1 MPCIFE
7 NEVDGIGAP
16 NWNLVNNILF
26 CKKNNRKF
34 AGLKLYYYLC
44 TKYEIWFMHILNK
57 LTQEALF
64 RKIGLTYEQM
74 QKMDAEEIDA
84 FIEKRIGSKLKYGFS
99 LKNIIN
105 RGSVYLFSK
114 RLRSLSEVDKQLAK
128 I

>member
-1 MPCIFE
+1 
-7 NEVDGIGAP
+7 
-16 NWNLVNNILF
+16 
-26 CKKNNRKF
+26 
-34 AGLKLYYYLC
+34 
-44 TKYEIWFMHILNK
+44 MHILNK

-84 FIEKRIGSKLKYGFS
+84 FIEKRIGSKLKYDFS

>member
-1 MPCIFE
+1 
-7 NEVDGIGAP
+7 
-16 NWNLVNNILF
+16 
-26 CKKNNRKF
+26 
-34 AGLKLYYYLC
+34 
-44 TKYEIWFMHILNK
+44 MHILNK

-99 LKNIIN
+99 LKIIIK

>member
-1 MPCIFE
+1 MSCVLE
-7 NEVDGIGAP
+7 NEVDGIDAP
-16 NWNLVNNILF
+16 NWNLVNNVLF
-26 CKKNNRKF
+26 CKKNSHRF

-44 TKYEIWFMHILNK
+44 TKYEVWFMHILNK

-84 FIEKRIGSKLKYGFS
+84 FIEKRIGSKLEYGFS